1 MGTAP
6 YFPAALPAAQRPPAR
21 PPYDFKGRRRGPR
34 VRILL
39 LHCDHAEYRPI
50 KKEIRLAEDVEPK
63 PDSIDDGA
71 VAFVTVEAGD
81 DDDGAA
87 AVDAAAAEIAK
98 SLGRIGCRRLLL
110 YPYAHLGT
118 NLAPPA
124 AALAALRDL
133 EERVRAALSAPDRE
147 EGAGGP
153 PDVRRAPFGWTKS
166 YSISVKAHPLAEH
179 SISVGGGGGGDAAAP
194 GAAGGRP
201 GGGGEAAGAAGG
213 AAAAADSVALRSEA
227 RLESAWR
234 IMTPDGKMHDAEGFD
249 FSGHANLEV
258 LAKYEAA
265 KKRMSDEP
273 PPHVGLM
280 KRLAIADYEPA
291 SDPGN
296 MRFYPNGRLVK
307 SLIERYVTK
316 RVRRYGGY
324 EVETPVMYD
333 ARHPGMAS
341 YFDRFPARQYNIG
354 SEDDGGGRRLFLR
367 FAACFGQFMM
377 AHDFQMSYR
386 NLPYRLYE
394 LTRYSFRREQSGELV
409 GLRRLRA
416 FTMPDCHAFCRDMPQ
431 AIREMSKRFDL
442 SREVVSGL
450 GIRDGAYEMAVRMTE
465 DFYAEHG
472 EAVRAMVAKHGR
484 PVLVEMWRER
494 FFYFVLKWEFNYID
508 AGGKASA
515 LSTDQID
522 VENGERY
529 GIEFVDENNERRHPI
544 ILHNSPSGAVERVM
558 YALLEEAAAAAR
570 RGSKPELPLWL
581 SPTQVRVI
589 PVSAEFEQNAVALAG
604 RIGHRQ
610 VRVDVDDRA
619 ETLGRRIRDA
629 EREWIRFILVVGER
643 EAAMDGGMVRV
654 RDRRTG
660 STDDMP
666 LDDLIGMIEG
676 EADGKPFAGLN
687 VPFYLSRR
695 PQIMV

>member
-1 MGTAP
+1 M
-6 YFPAALPAAQRPPAR
+6 
-21 PPYDFKGRRRGPR
+21 PYDFKGRRRGPR

-39 LHCDHAEYRPI
+39 LHCDHAEYRPV
-50 KKEIRLAEDVEPK
+50 KKEINLAEDVEPK
-63 PDSIDDGA
+63 ADSIDDGA

-81 DDDGAA
+81 DGGT
-87 AVDAAAAEIAK
+87 AAAEAAAEVEK

-118 NLAPPA
+118 NLAAPA
-124 AALAALRDL
+124 AALAVLRDL
-133 EERVRAALSAPDRE
+133 EERVRAALSAPE
-147 EGAGGP
+147 KGAAGGP

-166 YSISVKAHPLAEH
+166 YSLSVKAHPLAEH
-179 SISVGGGGGGDAAAP
+179 SISVGGGGGDGGRGADGRSSA
-194 GAAGGRP
+194 AAGGRP
-201 GGGGEAAGAAGG
+201 GGDAGEKAASVAD
-213 AAAAADSVALRSEA
+213 AADSVALRSEA

-234 IMTPDGKMHDAEGFD
+234 IMTPDGRMHDAETFD

-265 KKRMSDEP
+265 KRRASDEP

-296 MRFYPNGRLVK
+296 MRFYPNGRLIK

-316 RVRRYGGY
+316 SVRQYGGY

-354 SEDDGGGRRLFLR
+354 SDDEDGGGGGRRLFLR

-450 GIRDGAYEMAVRMTE
+450 GIPGGAYEMAVRMTE
-465 DFYAEHG
+465 EFYAEHG
-472 EAVRAMVAKHGR
+472 EAVRAMVARHGR

-508 AGGKASA
+508 AAGKASA

-529 GIEFVDENNERRHPI
+529 GIEFVDEGNERLHPI

-589 PVSAEFEQNAVALAG
+589 PVSSEFEQNAVALAG
-604 RIGHRQ
+604 RIGHRK
-610 VRVDVDDRA
+610 VRVDVDDRT
-619 ETLGRRIRDA
+619 ETLGKRIRDA
-629 EREWIRFILVVGER
+629 EREWIRFILVVGKR
-643 EAAMDGGMVRV
+643 EAAMDGGMVSV

-660 STDDMP
+660 RTEDMQ
-666 LDDLIGMIEG
+666 LDDLIGAIEG